1 MKNVL
6 ITGGSGFLG
15 EQLVNRLYMRV
26 KITVLARDEGK
37 LLDLKFKYPDINI
50 ITGDVADEY
59 TAQQACND
67 MDTCF
72 HLAAFKHV
80 GIAQVQPYECY
91 RSNVEGTA
99 NLLKHFKGQYFLM
112 TSTDKAAQVTGV
124 YGASKYI
131 AEQLIHEHAKKQTR
145 TKYRVV
151 RYGNVLYSTGSVL
164 VKWKKLI
171 QAGEPVTITDPN
183 ATRYFWTVDQAIDLI
198 FKCGQWATDSNPYCP
213 EMKSMGMGDLLDAMI
228 KKYDQ
233 RRWAALSDKFP
244 PYTINT
250 TGLQPGE
257 NKHEKITEDG
267 ISSEHADKWTIE
279 EIMEL
284 I

>member
-1 MKNVL
+1 
-6 ITGGSGFLG
+6 
-15 EQLVNRLYMRV
+15 MRV

-50 ITGDVADEY
+50 MTGDVADEY
-59 TAQQACND
+59 TAQQACHD

-80 GIAQVQPYECY
+80 GIAQAQPYECY

-198 FKCGQWATDSNPYCP
+198 FKCGEEAVDSKPYCP
-213 EMKSMGMGDLLDAMI
+213 EMKSMSMGELLEAMI
-228 KKYDQ
+228 NKYVNKHGEDVFQ
-233 RRWAALSDKFP
+233 A
-244 PYTINT
+244 INDYPINKI
-250 TGLQPGE
+250 GLQPGE
-257 NKHEKITEDG
+257 NLHEKILEDG
-267 ISSEHADKWTIE
+267 ISSEHAEKWTIE